1 MRAGAQDEEQIAA
14 YIALQKELKRLKD
27 AEDDLKKS
35 QQDRAQRAA
44 KDAAEYQKMLDKL
57 QTPEDKAADELR
69 RFRDLGATPTQ
80 LAALADDM
88 ARQLVKPV
96 SQGPIT
102 GIEKGSKEDIALQA
116 QRGRED
122 RMLKATEEMR
132 ELMKKSLLKD
142 AVEVVEVVI
151 Q

>member
-1 MRAGAQDEEQIAA
+1 
-14 YIALQKELKRLKD
+14 
-27 AEDDLKKS
+27 
-35 QQDRAQRAA
+35 
-44 KDAAEYQKMLDKL
+44 
-57 QTPEDKAADELR
+57 
-69 RFRDLGATPTQ
+69 
-80 LAALADDM
+80 M

-122 RMLKATEEMR
+122 RQLKALEDIRIATQ
-132 ELMKKSLLKD
+132 KALLKD
-142 AVEVVEVVI
+142 AVEVVEVQI